1 MISNLYIFILYYLSI
16 PVSLI
21 GYGLFFFSINKNL
34 KISLNYGYAGLT
46 GLLILC
52 IYSYLSSLFI
62 PHNELHNILVL
73 LLGLICFFSSKLKND
88 NQNKILFVLLIIYFL
103 GFLIFKTHDDFPY
116 YHFNYSYYLT
126 QMPTAMGIGN
136 FNLGLRTPSSIFYL
150 NSLFYLIPKG
160 VYKNIFHSC

>member
-62 PHNELHNILVL
+62 AHGELHNIFIL
-73 LLGLICFFSSKLKND
+73 LLGLICFFSSKLKN
-88 NQNKILFVLLIIYFL
+88 NNIVNITMFNKQWWNIWIY
-103 GFLIFKTHDDFPY
+103 T
-116 YHFNYSYYLT
+116 N
-126 QMPTAMGIGN
+126 N
-136 FNLGLRTPSSIFYL
+136 
-150 NSLFYLIPKG
+150 
-160 VYKNIFHSC
+160 